1 VTFVDSPHLIAEA
14 LPTLVPVL
22 GLPAI
27 LEG

>member
-1 VTFVDSPHLIAEA
+1 MTFVDRSFWIAEA

-22 GLPAI
+22 GLPAT